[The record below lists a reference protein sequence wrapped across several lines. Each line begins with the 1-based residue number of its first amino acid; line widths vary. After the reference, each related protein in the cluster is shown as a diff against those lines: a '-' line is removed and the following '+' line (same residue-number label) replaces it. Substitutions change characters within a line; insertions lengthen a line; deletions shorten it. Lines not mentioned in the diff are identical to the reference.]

1 MVRIILND
9 EEELVNDRSKVSDL
23 LKNRKNKNVVVWIN
37 GRKLLK
43 VEYDKYIVNE
53 GDMIKIVQILGGG

>member
-9 EEELVNDRSKVSDL
+9 EEELVNDTCTVSDV
-23 LKNRKNKNVVVWIN
+23 LKDRKHKNVVVWIN

-53 GDMIKIVQILGGG
+53 GDKIKIVQILGGG